1 MVGVGCDRST
11 GVKSEMPVDAIIEFL
26 KTLQVLPPG
35 THSLVVDESGR
46 PKTWPPRP

>member
-1 MVGVGCDRST
+1 MRPINGRQIGNA
-11 GVKSEMPVDAIIEFL
+11 GDAIIEFL

-46 PKTWPPRP
+46 PKPWPPRP